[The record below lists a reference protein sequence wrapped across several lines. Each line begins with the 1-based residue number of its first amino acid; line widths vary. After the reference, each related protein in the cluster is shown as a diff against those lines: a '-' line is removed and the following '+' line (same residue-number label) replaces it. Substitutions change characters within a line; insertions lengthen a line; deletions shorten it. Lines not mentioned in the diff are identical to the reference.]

1 MTRPSAVTVC
11 WEIAVARPRMKLTF
25 RTKQTSTRTAL
36 MAVMTPKIMIV
47 ASKIPPDQILR
58 YQPPPR
64 AEEKRLHRPV
74 RATRRASLDR
84 RRWQG
89 AVSESEEEPL
99 LPRLGQVATYPKA
112 TLQAMPSRESTQTH
126 ATQPKATQPHT
137 TQAGAKP
144 VRKRRCRAPD
154 SRKGNRHAMCDLCD
168 KRSDACIC
176 DHRPP
181 HKKKKMATC
190 PHGKATRSAC
200 KDCGRVTRHKRGAHA
215 KCPHGTDM
223 RSACKDCGRGTRP
236 RAPTKK

>member
-1 MTRPSAVTVC
+1 
-11 WEIAVARPRMKLTF
+11 
-25 RTKQTSTRTAL
+25 
-36 MAVMTPKIMIV
+36 MIV

-137 TQAGAKP
+137 TLVRAKP
-144 VRKRRCRAPD
+144 VRKLNRAPE
-154 SRKGNRHAMCDLCD
+154 SRIGGNRHAMCDFCD

-176 DHRPP
+176 DHRPV
-181 HKKKKMATC
+181 HKKKKMAKC
-190 PHGKATRSAC
+190 PHGK
-200 KDCGRVTRHKRGAHA
+200 
-215 KCPHGTDM
+215 DM
-223 RSACKDCGRGTRP
+223 RNGCKECK
-236 RAPTKK
+236 RAPRPSSNSKK

>member
-1 MTRPSAVTVC
+1 M
-11 WEIAVARPRMKLTF
+11 
-25 RTKQTSTRTAL
+25 AL
-36 MAVMTPKIMIV
+36 MTPKFLNT
-47 ASKIPPDQILR
+47 SKIPTDQILR

-99 LPRLGQVATYPKA
+99 SPRSGRVGTYPKA

-137 TQAGAKP
+137 TQAQAKT
-144 VRKRRCRAPD
+144 VRKRTCRAPE
-154 SRKGNRHAMCDLCD
+154 SRIGGNRHAMCDFCD

-190 PHGKATRSAC
+190 PYGKATRSAC
-200 KDCGRVTRHKRGAHA
+200 KDCGRGA
-215 KCPHGTDM
+215 
-223 RSACKDCGRGTRP
+223 RP
-236 RAPTKK
+236 RAPNKKCDHGKGIKSACKECGRVSSRSKK

>member
-1 MTRPSAVTVC
+1 M
-11 WEIAVARPRMKLTF
+11 
-25 RTKQTSTRTAL
+25 AL
-36 MAVMTPKIMIV
+36 MTPQILII
-47 ASKIPPDQILR
+47 ASRIPPYQIPR

-89 AVSESEEEPL
+89 FVSESEEEPL
-99 LPRLGQVATYPKA
+99 SPRLGQVATYPKA

-144 VRKRRCRAPD
+144 VRKRTCRAD
-154 SRKGNRHAMCDLCD
+154 SRKGNRHAMCDFCD

-176 DHRPP
+176 DHRPV
-181 HKKKKMATC
+181 HKKKKMAKC
-190 PHGKATRSAC
+190 PHGK
-200 KDCGRVTRHKRGAHA
+200 
-215 KCPHGTDM
+215 DM
-223 RSACKDCGRGTRP
+223 RSACENCGRGTRR
-236 RAPTKK
+236 RAPKKKCDHGKELRSACEECGRVSSHSKK